1 MKNRYPPPLLF
12 RVQCNTTTIMFNS
25 FLHISQ
31 QNPKENGKRNTW
43 QYKLTS
49 RLSGIFYGLLSQGNF
64 HIIKNESNR
73 SLLKMHFYPPGW
85 FLKLYI
91 RRIYFFWYY
100 HTWCQKSLVFVV
112 TKIELILICHQER
125 GKSRFC
131 VWQLSPQEFPLS
143 PSEDFMYK
151 GASCAIYT
159 LHTSI
164 PRFGHFQAG
173 FFFVQQIQV
182 LQQANGKD
190 TFM

>member
-1 MKNRYPPPLLF
+1 MPLLF

-43 QYKLTS
+43 QQQYKLTS

-73 SLLKMHFYPPGW
+73 GPLKMHFYPLVGSSSN
-85 FLKLYI
+85 YI
-91 RRIYFFWYY
+91 QQGSGDIFFGTT
-100 HTWCQKSLVFVV
+100 HTCQKSLVFVV

-151 GASCAIYT
+151 GASCAIQT

-182 LQQANGKD
+182 LQQQANGKD

>member
-1 MKNRYPPPLLF
+1 MPLLF

-43 QYKLTS
+43 QQQYKLTS

-73 SLLKMHFYPPGW
+73 GLLKMHFYPPGW

-91 RRIYFFWYY
+91 RGIFFLVLP
-100 HTWCQKSLVFVV
+100 HMRQKSLVFVV

-151 GASCAIYT
+151 GASCAIQT

-182 LQQANGKD
+182 LQQQANGKD

>member
-1 MKNRYPPPLLF
+1 MKIRYPLPLLF

-43 QYKLTS
+43 QQQYKLTS

-73 SLLKMHFYPPGW
+73 GLLKMHFYPPGW

-91 RRIYFFWYY
+91 RGYFFWYY

-143 PSEDFMYK
+143 PSEDFIHK
-151 GASCAIYT
+151 GACCAIYT
-159 LHTSI
+159 YI
-164 PRFGHFQAG
+164 NP
-173 FFFVQQIQV
+173 QIWSFSGGIFLCLV
-182 LQQANGKD
+182 DIGTLVGEW
-190 TFM
+190 